1 MLSKNLLVRLLR
13 GQILQG
19 FSPIVVVAGK
29 RGCGKTC
36 ATMKLAEAVWP
47 RYDFNRH
54 HCYSLVEYMKAVNE
68 ISEGGCLAIEESG
81 TSLDRMRWQ
90 SPTNR
95 IFNEATQINRYKNF
109 VTFLVLPDV
118 SLLATNH
125 IKMVEYMIWATRKGA
140 ISVYRNFR
148 IPIDISNK
156 LMHVYNLRRF
166 TELPLPSPANYEK
179 YIARDKSEKDKI
191 REKLMKEAMR
201 LEAPKEEKIY
211 DEIPQMNFE
220 S

>member
-1 MLSKNLLVRLLR
+1 MSRNILITLLKSEL
-13 GQILQG
+13 IKG

-36 ATMKLAEAVWP
+36 ATITLAETIWP
-47 RYDFNRH
+47 RYDFNKH
-54 HCYSLVEYMKAVNE
+54 HCYSLIEYMKAVNDVE
-68 ISEGGCLAIEESG
+68 EGGCLAIEESG

-109 VTFLVLPDV
+109 ITFLVLPDV

-125 IKMVEYMIWATRKGA
+125 IKMVEYMIWSTRKGA

-148 IPIDISNK
+148 LPIDISNK
-156 LMHVYNLRRF
+156 MMRVYNLKRF
-166 TELPLPSPANYEK
+166 TDLPLPSPANYEK
-179 YIARDKSEKDKI
+179 YKARDMSEKNKI
-191 REKLMKEAMR
+191 REKLMKEAIK
-201 LEAPKEEKIY
+201 LETPKEEKIY